1 VTGPSQ
7 VFTVDINGKPT
18 LVFEASGFAEACETC
33 LDAELK
39 SNLRALTSDGAPI
52 CAKDA
57 ILNPRSATPNEIA
70 AFQRAVSLAP
80 ASDEPTMAFLIKI
93 DGVIVVDVDPR

>member
-1 VTGPSQ
+1 

-80 ASDEPTMAFLIKI
+80 ASDEPMMAFLIKI